1 MGTESPPGNAVGPHR
16 TVVRPAALSVGADLA
31 LPDPI
36 GGGSP
41 VIQSTSAPPDRELLA
56 VLPKTDLHVHLD
68 GSLRLSTVR
77 ELSRETGLPFSF
89 ESDEDVRRVCQVRED
104 CTSLEDYLRAFDV
117 TLKFMQRSEHLTRIA
132 FELAEDAHR
141 ENVRYLEV
149 RYSPLL
155 HTEQGLEYDEIVAAV
170 QEGLDRARRRY
181 GILSGQIICGIRHI
195 SPESSLDLAQLAV
208 RWKGRGV
215 VGFDLAG
222 AERDYPAKH
231 HLQAFYHVLNHN
243 VNVTIHA
250 GEAFGTPS
258 IHQAIH
264 YCGAHR
270 IGHGTHLIED
280 PELMDWVNDHRI
292 AVEVCLASNLQT
304 RAVPDLSSH
313 PMRRYLEEGL
323 RVTLNTDNRLVS
335 GTTVTNELAL
345 AVDAFDLSREE
356 VLRLVMNG
364 FKAAFLP
371 LARKAALIDRV
382 LEEFQALGLTFP
394 GEISPRR
401 RPHL

>member
-1 MGTESPPGNAVGPHR
+1 MLQPARS
-16 TVVRPAALSVGADLA
+16 RPSRDLLRA
-31 LPDPI
+31 
-36 GGGSP
+36 
-41 VIQSTSAPPDRELLA
+41 
-56 VLPKTDLHVHLD
+56 LPKTDLHVHLD
-68 GSLRLSTVR
+68 GSLRLSTIR
-77 ELSRETGLPFSF
+77 ELSHLTGLPFDF
-89 ESDEDVRRVCQVRED
+89 QTDEDVRRVCQADEN
-104 CTSLEDYLRAFDV
+104 CTSLEEYLRVFDV
-117 TLKFMQRSEHLTRIA
+117 TLKFMQTRERLTRIA

-155 HTEQGLEYDEIVAAV
+155 HTEQGLEYDEVVEAV
-170 QEGLDRARRRY
+170 QQGLDQAWRRY

-222 AERDYPAKH
+222 AEKDYPAKH

-250 GEAFGTPS
+250 GEAFGPRS

-270 IGHGTHLIED
+270 IGHGTHLID
-280 PELMDWVNDHRI
+280 APDLMAWVGDHRI

-304 RAVPDLSSH
+304 RAVPDLQSH
-313 PMRRYLEEGL
+313 PIRRYLEEGL

-335 GTTVTNELAL
+335 GTTVTNELVL
-345 AVDAFDLSREE
+345 AVEAFDLCEE
-356 VLRLVMNG
+356 QVLRLVMNG

-371 LARKAALIDRV
+371 LSRKAALIDRV
-382 LEEFQALGLTFP
+382 LEEFQALGVRFP